1 MIRCFLSTS
10 FIPFFPYCQFDDWF
24 RFDIDMGYNSCGLLM
39 RLAYTSDQL
48 TDAENAY
55 EIEQAIDKII
65 ANDPLNI
72 YKKLKMEVEAGTT
85 LAQSA

>member
-1 MIRCFLSTS
+1 M
-10 FIPFFPYCQFDDWF
+10 
-24 RFDIDMGYNSCGLLM
+24 
-39 RLAYTSDQL
+39 

-55 EIEQAIDKII
+55 EIEQAIDEII

-72 YKKLKMEVEAGTT
+72 YKKLKMEVEDGTT